1 MKRGVSELI
10 HLRQESN
17 AGAVFRQQTK
27 SRGAAQTNLYDDKD
41 LVEGGP
47 AKRIERLP
55 AGRQEVMKRVTKGSS
70 SYNG

>member
-47 AKRIERLP
+47 AKRTERSDE
-55 AGRQEVMKRVTKGSS
+55 ARSE
-70 SYNG
+70 